1 MTKAYILFT
10 RIPAPHKTKTRLTK
24 TLTPQEASHVQAIL
38 LRDLFQKLMALPQKG
53 IAVFVAYSDE
63 KSPAEFL
70 AQLPDQF
77 QAFPQ
82 VGTTLGERMDQA
94 IQHVFTLGYQK
105 VILTGSDIPQLTAN
119 VIESAFEKMTEVVL
133 GPSVDGGYYL
143 IGATKQINLAS
154 LFLTDIKW
162 GGADVLQQTL
172 ALLGSKTKVTLLPPL
187 LDIDEPQDLQR
198 IISEIQTESPSFKRW
213 LEKNRRRYDEKSD
226 H

>member
-10 RIPAPHKTKTRLTK
+10 RIPVPRKTKTRLTK
-24 TLTPQEASHVQAIL
+24 TLTPQEASHVQALL
-38 LRDLFQKLMALPQKG
+38 LRDLFQKLTALPQKG

-63 KSPAEFL
+63 KSPTEFL

-119 VIESAFEKMTEVVL
+119 VMTEVVL

-143 IGATKQINLAS
+143 IGATNQINLAP

-162 GGADVLQQTL
+162 GEADVLQQTL
-172 ALLGSKTKVTLLPPL
+172 ALLGSKTQVTLLPPL

-198 IISEIQTESPSFKRW
+198 IVSEIQTESPVFKRW